1 MEKISRIEYQQFNNE
16 HFTKKILFKH
26 GQTVVFTLSFKPGQQ
41 LPAHRHP
48 GSHLYLTVLEGGG
61 TLTIDGSDRDIAKGD
76 AVHCEGEEE
85 FSFRN
90 TGVESAILYVMLNHI
105 PDERYAQNI

>member
-1 MEKISRIEYQQFNNE
+1 MEKISKKEYQQFNEE
-16 HFTKKILFKH
+16 HFMKKILFRH
-26 GQTVVFTLSFKPGQQ
+26 GQSVVFTLSFRPGQQ
-41 LPAHRHP
+41 LPPHRHP

-61 TLTIDGSDRDIAKGD
+61 TLTIDGSDTDIVKGD

-85 FSFRN
+85 FSFHN
-90 TGVESAILYVMLNHI
+90 TGAESAVLYVMLNDI

>member
-1 MEKISRIEYQQFNNE
+1 MKKIARNQYEQFNDE
-16 HFTKKILFKH
+16 HFTKKILFKQ
-26 GQTVVFTLSFKPGQQ
+26 GKTVVFTLSFRPGQQ

-61 TLTIDGSDRDIAKGD
+61 TLTIDGIDTDVAKGD

-90 TGVESAILYVMLNHI
+90 TGAESAILYVVLNHI
-105 PDERYAQNI
+105 PDERYAQDF